1 MGEGVKMSNFIQF
14 FWMAYVGI
22 YGSEVSNM
30 FIPIGSVISTFKN
43 RYKARIY
50 RIVLWNEKQEIT

>member
-43 RYKARIY
+43 RVQGKDIQNSS
-50 RIVLWNEKQEIT
+50 VE